1 VPKIVKP
8 NIGEFSSFKGRFQ
21 NRYKSILG
29 QGAFDQLIKR
39 VANLF
44 EMSPKE
50 LLSGG
55 KHTRAI
61 EKNEYIPTDSE
72 SIRGARSENRPH
84 GKGGVSGMT
93 EPIIQWTPYPGDC
106 SPAKPAA
113 VKKSDDTSRRIPL

>member
-1 VPKIVKP
+1 
-8 NIGEFSSFKGRFQ
+8 
-21 NRYKSILG
+21 LG
-29 QGAFDQLIKR
+29 QRAFEQLIKR
-39 VANLF
+39 VANPF

-84 GKGGVSGMT
+84 GKAGTSGMT
-93 EPIIQWTPYPGDC
+93 EPIIQWMSLT
-106 SPAKPAA
+106 A
-113 VKKSDDTSRRIPL
+113 PLTDLPPLLMKHYVTE